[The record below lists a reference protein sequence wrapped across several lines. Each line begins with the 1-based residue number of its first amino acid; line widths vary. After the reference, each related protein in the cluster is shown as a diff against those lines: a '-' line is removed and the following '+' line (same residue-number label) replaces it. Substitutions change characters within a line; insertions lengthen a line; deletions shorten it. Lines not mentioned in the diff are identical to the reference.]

1 MKVGFY
7 NCWFLYSQIPR
18 SEGSTLPTN
27 ETAYGE
33 TCEASERESILGQEV
48 AQTFPFR
55 WQSKYFVVL
64 NEVR

>member
-1 MKVGFY
+1 MKVGLYIFG
-7 NCWFLYSQIPR
+7 FLYSQIPR
-18 SEGSTLPTN
+18 SEGSAIPTN
-27 ETAYGE
+27 KASHGD

-64 NEVR
+64 KLS